1 MPDGL
6 LLLGPAPDDPQG
18 SVFWEGDPMRISLAV
33 PEELREPVGA
43 FVDGEGLSIEVVGDG
58 DGTVQVVRSDQRR
71 QSDSQTLQAGGW
83 ISCLM
88 ARDMATKLRI
98 DSRKMGKLLDLLD
111 IKIRACEL
119 GCFE

>member
-1 MPDGL
+1 LPDGL